1 MTYLKRKGISLSPK
15 VYFIDALSYMAL
27 GLFATLV
34 VGLILKTAGG
44 LLSLPL
50 IIKMGTLAMGL
61 MGPAIGVAVAYRLH
75 ASPLIIF
82 ASVVSGAAGA
92 ELGGPAGSFAAALIG
107 VEFGKLVSG
116 ETRIDII
123 LTPLVTIITGFFTA
137 ALIGPGIEAMMTGLG
152 RLIMWGTDQNPLIM
166 GMLVATIVG
175 LALSSP
181 ISSAALALMLD
192 LSGLAAGAATIGC
205 CAQMVGFAAAGF
217 RENRFGGLAAVGIG
231 TSKLQLSNI
240 VKNPLILIPPTI
252 AGLIL
257 APIGIIGF
265 GMVNN
270 AAGAGMGTSGLV
282 GQLMTLTVM
291 GFHPSVFLAIAL
303 LHIVGPAVISLV
315 VSEWMRKKGYIQFG
329 DLTIQTGGMKHEKN

>member
-61 MGPAIGVAVAYRLH
+61 MGPAIGVAVAYRLQ

-92 ELGGPAGSFAAALIG
+92 ELGGPAGSFVAALIG
-107 VEFGKLVSG
+107 VELGKLVSG
-116 ETRIDII
+116 ETKIDII
-123 LTPLVTIITGFFTA
+123 LTPLVTIITGFATA

-152 RLIMWGTDQNPLIM
+152 RLIMWGTDQSPLIM

-192 LSGLAAGAATIGC
+192 LSGTAAGAATIGC
-205 CAQMVGFAAAGF
+205 CAQMVSLPLQALEKSFWRTCRCRYWHVKIAAA
-217 RENRFGGLAAVGIG
+217 EHCEKSPYPYSADD
-231 TSKLQLSNI
+231 
-240 VKNPLILIPPTI
+240 
-252 AGLIL
+252 
-257 APIGIIGF
+257 
-265 GMVNN
+265 
-270 AAGAGMGTSGLV
+270 SGPHSRANWYYWLWD
-282 GQLMTLTVM
+282 GQ
-291 GFHPSVFLAIAL
+291 
-303 LHIVGPAVISLV
+303 
-315 VSEWMRKKGYIQFG
+315 
-329 DLTIQTGGMKHEKN
+329 